1 MEFRTLVEK
10 LGQNRNLHVV
20 LRVSGIRDGEV
31 SHQLRTLV
39 TLAEI
44 QVQFP
49 AATSWFT
56 TTCNSRSRGPDGLFW
71 PL

>member
-49 AATSWFT
+49 AATS
-56 TTCNSRSRGPDGLFW
+56 CNSRSRGPDGLFW